1 MITILLDSS
10 NTNLSVGIARDNLL
24 LEYISYEAWQRQ
36 SEYMIPELDKL
47 LSKYNVSRD
56 EIKEVMVAKGPG
68 SYTGVRIA
76 ITIAKTI
83 ATALDA
89 KLYAVSSLRVQKA
102 CKNPSICLIN
112 ARSGRSYIGVYED
125 DKVLLDDQIMKNEDV
140 LNYIKEHPNY
150 SVCGDVKYLDLDGVT
165 SNNIQ
170 EMLSLKKVL
179 EPVNPLSLKP
189 VYMKEEYAKPI
200 Y

>member
-1 MITILLDSS
+1 MITIILDSS

-150 SVCGDVKYLDLDGVT
+150 SVCGDVKYLGLEGVI

-170 EMLSLKKVL
+170 EMLSLKNVL

-189 VYMKEEYAKPI
+189 FYMKEEYAKPI

>member
-1 MITILLDSS
+1 MVTVLLDSS
-10 NTNLSVGIARDNLL
+10 NTNLSVGVARDNLL
-24 LEYISYEAWQRQ
+24 LECVSYEAWQRQ
-36 SEYMIPELDKL
+36 SEYMILELDKL
-47 LSKYNVSRD
+47 FDKYAITKDDISDV
-56 EIKEVMVAKGPG
+56 IVAKGPG

-89 KLYAVSSLRVQKA
+89 NLYAVSSLRVLKDHA
-102 CKNPSICLIN
+102 KPSICLIN
-112 ARSGRSYIGVYED
+112 ARSGRSYIGVYQD
-125 DKVLLDDQIMKNEDV
+125 TNTVLEDQIMKNDDALV
-140 LNYIKEHPNY
+140 YIKEHPDY
-150 SVCGDVKYLDLDGVT
+150 CVCGETKYLDIEGFV

-170 EMLSLKKVL
+170 EMLSLKESL
-179 EPVNPLSLKP
+179 DSINPLSLKP

>member
-56 EIKEVMVAKGPG
+56 EIKEVIVAKGPG

-83 ATALDA
+83 ATALDT

-150 SVCGDVKYLDLDGVT
+150 SVCGDVKYLGLEGVI

-170 EMLSLKKVL
+170 EMLSLKNVL

>member
-47 LSKYNVSRD
+47 LNKYNVSRD

-89 KLYAVSSLRVQKA
+89 KLYAVSSLRVEKA

-150 SVCGDVKYLDLDGVT
+150 SVCGDVKYLGLEGVI

-170 EMLSLKKVL
+170 EMLSLKYVV
-179 EPVNPLSLKP
+179 ESVNPLSLKP